1 MAKSKNRL
9 FTLLALLLVV
19 FAVAAAAPLIRF
31 PMLKEA
37 AESRLSSML
46 GRKVTIQS
54 ARLNVI
60 GGPYL
65 SLNGMSVEET
75 NEFGGGVFLQADQ
88 VRANFGVFEF
98 MRSRNLTLDTL
109 TLTSPKIHLV
119 KNEEGVW
126 NWTTLGNGRTANPGT
141 AAAVMLNLISAD
153 LSKASL
159 NGVSILDGS
168 VTLTDRT
175 AAQQQDSR
183 YNKIQ
188 LSAQMR
194 QSGSNR
200 HATGELIVR
209 SDETDGAELF
219 KASLPFDLEIG
230 AELPLN
236 VSGSV
241 GPGPVETRNVSIAD
255 FVIRGEVS
263 AAAGSRQLAGKGQIS
278 ADEMFLP
285 TINISEQVAQALNL
299 QQIGDMS
306 PGSHLAHLETGFQ
319 LSKDVIT
326 TPGLRIEQLDGLGDA
341 SAQSGSFKI
350 ESALTVDYAASITL
364 NSDATSRV
372 KSASSM
378 LGILVTI
385 LETNNQLS
393 VPISIVGDVRKPQI
407 QVDVSRIF

>member
-1 MAKSKNRL
+1 MAKSKSRL
-9 FTLLALLLVV
+9 LSLLVLLLVILGI
-19 FAVAAAAPLIRF
+19 AAAAPLIRF

-37 AESRLSSML
+37 AESKLSSML
-46 GRKVTIQS
+46 GRKVTIES
-54 ARLNVI
+54 ARLNMI

-65 SLNGMSVEET
+65 SLDGMSVEDT

-98 MRSRNLTLDTL
+98 LRSRNLTLDTL

-119 KNEEGVW
+119 KNEQGVW
-126 NWTTLGNGRTANPGT
+126 NWTTLGNQRPANV
-141 AAAVMLNLISAD
+141 AAMVSVVLNLISTD
-153 LSKASL
+153 ISNASL
-159 NGVSILDGS
+159 NGLNILNGS
-168 VTLTDRT
+168 VTITDRT
-175 AAQQQDSR
+175 AAEQQDSL
-183 YNKIQ
+183 YNKIE

-200 HATGELIVR
+200 HAAGELIVR
-209 SDETDGAELF
+209 SDETDGAQLC

-230 AELPLN
+230 AELPLT
-236 VSGSV
+236 VTGSV
-241 GPGPVETRNVSIAD
+241 GPGPIETKNLSIAD

-278 ADEMFLP
+278 ADDMFIP
-285 TINISEQVAQALNL
+285 TINISEQVAQALKL

-350 ESALTVDYAASITL
+350 ESALTLDYAAAITL

-385 LETNNQLS
+385 FETNNQLS

>member
-1 MAKSKNRL
+1 MAKSKSRL

-19 FAVAAAAPLIRF
+19 FAIAAAAPLIRF

-54 ARLNVI
+54 ARLNMI

-75 NEFGGGVFLQADQ
+75 SEFGGGVFLQADQ

-98 MRSRNLTLDTL
+98 LRSRNLTLDTL

-126 NWTTLGNGRTANPGT
+126 NWTTLGNGRPANPGA
-141 AAAVMLNLISAD
+141 AAAVVLNLISAD
-153 LSKASL
+153 LSKTSL
-159 NGVSILDGS
+159 NGVSILEGS

-183 YNKIQ
+183 YNRIQ
-188 LSAQMR
+188 LSTQMR

-200 HATGELIVR
+200 HATGELIVQ
-209 SDETDGAELF
+209 SDETNGAELL

-241 GPGPVETRNVSIAD
+241 GPGPVETKNVSIAD

-278 ADEMFLP
+278 ADDMFIP
-285 TINISEQVAQALNL
+285 TINISEQVAQALKL

-350 ESALTVDYAASITL
+350 ESALTVDYSASITL

>member
-9 FTLLALLLVV
+9 LTVLAFLLVIAGIA
-19 FAVAAAAPLIRF
+19 AVAPLIRF

-60 GGPYL
+60 GGPFL
-65 SLNGMSVEET
+65 SLNGMSVEDT

-98 MRSRNLTLDTL
+98 LRSRNLMLDTL
-109 TLTSPKIHLV
+109 TLTSPKIHLI

-126 NWTTLGNGRTANPGT
+126 NWTTLGNGRPSNLTAGVS
-141 AAAVMLNLISAD
+141 VMLNLISAD
-153 LSKASL
+153 LSKTSL
-159 NGVSILDGS
+159 NGVSILNGS

-175 AAQQQDSR
+175 AAEQQDSR
-183 YNKIQ
+183 YNKIE

-194 QSGSNR
+194 QNGSNR
-200 HATGELIVR
+200 HATGELSVR
-209 SDETDGAELF
+209 SDETDGAELL

-230 AELPLN
+230 ADLPLN
-236 VSGSV
+236 VSGSL
-241 GPGPVETRNVSIAD
+241 GPGPIETKNLSIAD
-255 FVIRGEVS
+255 FVITGEVS
-263 AAAGSRQLAGKGQIS
+263 AASGSRQLAGKGKIS
-278 ADEMFLP
+278 ADDMFIP
-285 TINISEQVAQALNL
+285 TINISEQVAHALKL
-299 QQIGDMS
+299 EQIGDMTS
-306 PGSHLAHLETGFQ
+306 GSHLAHLETDFQ

-350 ESALTVDYAASITL
+350 ESALTIDYAAAITL

>member
-9 FTLLALLLVV
+9 LSLLAFLLVIIGI
-19 FAVAAAAPLIRF
+19 AAAAPLIRF

-37 AESRLSSML
+37 AESKLSSML

-54 ARLNVI
+54 ARLKMI

-65 SLNGMSVEET
+65 SLNGMTVEDT

-88 VRANFGVFEF
+88 VRANFGVLEF
-98 MRSRNLTLDTL
+98 LRSRNLTLDTL

-119 KNEEGVW
+119 KNQEGVW
-126 NWTTLGNGRTANPGT
+126 NWATLGNQRPPNV
-141 AAAVMLNLISAD
+141 AAMVSVILNLISAD

-159 NGVSILDGS
+159 NGVNILNGS

-183 YNKIQ
+183 YNKIE
-188 LSAQMR
+188 LNARMR

-209 SDETDGAELF
+209 SDETDGADVL
-219 KASLPFDLEIG
+219 KTSLPFDLEIG

-236 VSGSV
+236 VSGSL
-241 GPGPVETRNVSIAD
+241 GPGPLETKNLSIAD
-255 FVIRGEVS
+255 FVISGEVS

-278 ADEMFLP
+278 ANDMFIP
-285 TINISEQVAQALNL
+285 TINISEQVAQALRL

-319 LSKDVIT
+319 LAKDVIT

-341 SAQSGSFKI
+341 WAQSGSFKI

-364 NSDATSRV
+364 NPDATSRV

>member
-1 MAKSKNRL
+1 MAKYKGRL
-9 FTLLALLLVV
+9 LSLLVLV
-19 FAVAAAAPLIRF
+19 LAILGIAAAAPLIRL

-37 AESRLSSML
+37 AESKLSSML

-54 ARLNVI
+54 ARLNMI

-65 SLNGMSVEET
+65 SLNGMTVEDT

-98 MRSRNLTLDTL
+98 LRSRNLTLDTL

-126 NWTTLGNGRTANPGT
+126 NWTTLGNGRPANPGT
-141 AAAVMLNLISAD
+141 AAAVVLNLISAD
-153 LSKASL
+153 LSKTSL

-175 AAQQQDSR
+175 AAQHQDSR
-183 YNKIQ
+183 YNRIQ
-188 LSAQMR
+188 LSTQMR

-209 SDETDGAELF
+209 SDETNGAELL

-236 VSGSV
+236 VSGSL
-241 GPGPVETRNVSIAD
+241 GPGPVETKNLSIAD

-278 ADEMFLP
+278 ADDMFIP
-285 TINISEQVAQALNL
+285 TINISEQVAQALRL

-350 ESALTVDYAASITL
+350 ESALTLDYAAAINL
-364 NSDATSRV
+364 NADATSRV

-385 LETNNQLS
+385 LETNNRLS

>member
-1 MAKSKNRL
+1 
-9 FTLLALLLVV
+9 
-19 FAVAAAAPLIRF
+19 
-31 PMLKEA
+31 
-37 AESRLSSML
+37 ML

-54 ARLNVI
+54 ARLKMI

-65 SLNGMSVEET
+65 SLNGMTVEET

-98 MRSRNLTLDTL
+98 LRSRNLTLDTL
-109 TLTSPKIHLV
+109 TLTSPKIHLI
-119 KNEEGVW
+119 KNEQGVW
-126 NWTTLGNGRTANPGT
+126 NWTTLGDQRSANV
-141 AAAVMLNLISAD
+141 AAMVSVVLNLLSAD
-153 LSKASL
+153 LSKTSL
-159 NGVSILDGS
+159 NGVSILNGS

-183 YNKIQ
+183 YNKIE
-188 LSAQMR
+188 LNAQMR

-200 HATGELIVR
+200 HATGEMIVR
-209 SDETDGAELF
+209 SDETDGTELL
-219 KASLPFDLEIG
+219 KASLPFDLEIA

-236 VSGSV
+236 VSGSL
-241 GPGPVETRNVSIAD
+241 GPGPIETRNLSIAD
-255 FVIRGEVS
+255 FVISGEVS
-263 AAAGSRQLAGKGQIS
+263 AASGSRQLAGKGKIS
-278 ADEMFLP
+278 ADDMFIP
-285 TINISEQVAQALNL
+285 TINISEQVAQALKL
-299 QQIGDMS
+299 EQIGDMS
-306 PGSHLAHLETGFQ
+306 SGSHLAHLETDFQ

-326 TPGLRIEQLDGLGDA
+326 TPGLRIQQLDGLGDA
-341 SAQSGSFKI
+341 SAQSGSFNI
-350 ESALTVDYAASITL
+350 ESALTVNYAASITL
-364 NSDATSRV
+364 NSNATSRV